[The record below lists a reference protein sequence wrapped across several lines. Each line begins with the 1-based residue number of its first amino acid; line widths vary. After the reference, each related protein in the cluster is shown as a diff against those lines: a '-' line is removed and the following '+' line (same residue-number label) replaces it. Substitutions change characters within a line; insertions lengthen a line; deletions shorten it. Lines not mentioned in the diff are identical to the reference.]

1 VIVTERRAIP
11 ETSLEPESE
20 DGQPSPAEARVGVAD
35 IDVSLGW
42 ASRAMSR
49 SLDLVIA
56 SAALLLLSPLMLLLG
71 LAVRLTSPGPA
82 LFRQIR
88 IGYGGEPFVML
99 KFRTMEHGND
109 DSIHR
114 TFVTAMLSGEALS
127 PPVEGIY
134 KITDDPRVT
143 SFGAHLRRLSL
154 DELPQ
159 LINVVLGEMSLVG
172 PRPALPWEVKL
183 FEPEHLIRF
192 QVKPGITG
200 LWQVSGRSS
209 VSLSG
214 ALAMDAE
221 YARRH
226 SLGFDLAILLKT
238 IPVVLWRR
246 GAW

>member
-1 VIVTERRAIP
+1 MIVIERRVHL
-11 ETSLEPESE
+11 ETSLQPESE
-20 DGQPSPAEARVGVAD
+20 DGAPSSAEARAGVAD
-35 IDVSLGW
+35 VELSLGW

-49 SLDLVIA
+49 SLDIVVA
-56 SAALLLLSPLMLLLG
+56 SVALLLLSPLMLLLG

-82 LFRQIR
+82 FFRQIR
-88 IGYGGEPFVML
+88 IGFGGEPFVML
-99 KFRTMEHGND
+99 KFRTMEHDND

-114 TFVTAMLSGEALS
+114 AFVTAMLSGEAVS
-127 PPVEGIY
+127 PPLEGIY
-134 KITDDPRVT
+134 KLTEDPRVT
-143 SFGAHLRRLSL
+143 SLGAHLRRLSL

-192 QVKPGITG
+192 QVKPGVTG
-200 LWQVSGRSS
+200 LWQVSGRSN

-214 ALAMDAE
+214 ALAMDSE

-226 SLGFDLAILLKT
+226 SLGFDLAILLRT
-238 IPVVLWRR
+238 IPVLLWRR